1 MISRGCIPLN
11 LVRREKKVD
20 LHLLELRRLLCHSR
34 ITEATALKHLECLNP
49 GLTFTRTQCEDKDL
63 QLPIKKL
70 LENYFIILVRLSE
83 TT

>member
-1 MISRGCIPLN
+1 MYPSEFGEA
-11 LVRREKKVD
+11 EKKVD
-20 LHLLELRRLLCHSR
+20 LHLLELRRHLCHSR